1 VIKASAFLGQ
11 FQQAMAPRAEPSL
24 TVLVLLELVAVFV
37 ALPLE
42 DLGLWPFAARVI
54 LTIALF
60 LIALVV
66 VSQHRTS
73 LVITVVAFT
82 LAMISAIGRPHWRP
96 TRIVYADIVAQFCLV
111 AVLSWVVGRALF
123 APGRV
128 TYHRIQGAIAVYL
141 QLALLF
147 QFAYL
152 LVVVQSPNAFSPA
165 IVLIES
171 NSASKLLYFSL
182 VTLTTTGYG
191 DLVAIHP
198 IARSL
203 ANLEAVVGQLFPAIL
218 LARLVTLELEHRRR

>member
-1 VIKASAFLGQ
+1 V
-11 FQQAMAPRAEPSL
+11 
-24 TVLVLLELVAVFV
+24 V
-37 ALPLE
+37 
-42 DLGLWPFAARVI
+42 

-96 TRIVYADIVAQFCLV
+96 ARIVYADIAAQFCLV

-165 IVLIES
+165 IVLTEA
-171 NSASKLLYFSL
+171 NSASKLCTSACDSHHHWIRRPRQY
-182 VTLTTTGYG
+182 T
-191 DLVAIHP
+191 
-198 IARSL
+198 RSL
-203 ANLEAVVGQLFPAIL
+203 EASPIWKQWSDNFFPRFSSL
-218 LARLVTLELEHRRR
+218 G